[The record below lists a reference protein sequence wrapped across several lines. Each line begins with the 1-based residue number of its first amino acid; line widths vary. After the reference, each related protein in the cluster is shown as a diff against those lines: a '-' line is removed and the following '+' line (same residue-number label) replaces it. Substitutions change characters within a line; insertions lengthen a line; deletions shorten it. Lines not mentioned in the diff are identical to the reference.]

1 MVTHQ
6 VAVWRTKEETGP
18 MNEGSN
24 VTKTTPGDPIVL
36 PGLKGRTAVVTGAG
50 GAIGGAIAEGLA
62 HAGARVAVWDINREA
77 ATARAASIAETA
89 SAEAIAVECD
99 ATDEESIRRALEE
112 TSATWDSVD
121 FLVNS
126 AGGSHPSTTT
136 SKDLQFFD
144 IARADLDRVLALNY
158 HTSVLPCQALGR
170 LFAEQGRGV
179 VLNIASIAGLGP
191 LTHSVAYCNGKAAT
205 VSFTQW
211 LAVHMAQEYS
221 PAIRVNALA
230 PGFCLT
236 TQNRFL
242 LVDEATGRPTL
253 RCERALAQTPMR
265 RLGRPE
271 EMVGAALWL
280 LSDAASF
287 VTGVVVP
294 VDGGFS
300 AYSGV

>member
-1 MVTHQ
+1 MAGYEGK
-6 VAVWRTKEETGP
+6 VAF
-18 MNEGSN
+18 
-24 VTKTTPGDPIVL
+24 
-36 PGLKGRTAVVTGAG
+36 VTGAAMGFGYAFSEALLAHGASVAVVDIDKAACEAAAKRLGKAAIPVVCDVADETSVDTAVQETIQAFGGIDLLINNAGLHSAAYNKGFRELGIAGTRRLFDVNVMGVINCTLACRESMSQRGG
-50 GAIGGAIAEGLA
+50 GAI
-62 HAGARVAVWDINREA
+62 
-77 ATARAASIAETA
+77 
-89 SAEAIAVECD
+89 
-99 ATDEESIRRALEE
+99 
-112 TSATWDSVD
+112 
-121 FLVNS
+121 
-126 AGGSHPSTTT
+126 
-136 SKDLQFFD
+136 
-144 IARADLDRVLALNY
+144 
-158 HTSVLPCQALGR
+158 
-170 LFAEQGRGV
+170 
-179 VLNIASIAGLGP
+179 LNIASIAGLGP